1 MCSSDLKQKLRA
13 FLRRLGAA
21 YGSAII
27 LMFFSEYFFLN
38 EGPVEEL
45 LTTLQSDPLLAV
57 PAFVSFAG
65 FYTLFT
71 YPMLV
76 LLSGFNVR
84 TLSGLLLAGAVFGWA
99 TEGLTIPVIYLAIP
113 VSFSFPSIGWHALI
127 DVMAGWFF
135 VRLGMRRFGVSGNAI
150 MFIALGAVWGMWATW
165 FWGGAEADAMAP
177 INPEDFL
184 LMVAVT
190 SGFWLL
196 GLVLADRF
204 GAANFKVSKWEVGVI
219 GLIYI
224 VLAPVIAFPYLPL
237 SLLIVP
243 VVALTILALWRGR
256 NIEGNATVLE
266 RLHTSRP
273 PWWSYVLVPLT
284 PATAVLVY
292 PWFFESNRRVPTDII
307 VQTLFLAG
315 TLWFVVA
322 LIIPFV
328 QRSKS
333 NEAQ

>member
-1 MCSSDLKQKLRA
+1 MKA

-38 EGPVEEL
+38 EGPVSEL
-45 LTTLQSDPLLAV
+45 LDTLQSDPVLAV
-57 PAFVSFAG
+57 PAFISFAG

-76 LLSGFNVR
+76 LLSYYNVR

-99 TEGLTIPVIYLAIP
+99 TEGSTIPVIYEAIP
-113 VSFSFPSIGWHALI
+113 VSFVFPSIGWHALI
-127 DVMAGWFF
+127 DVLVGWYF
-135 VRLGMRRFGVSGNAI
+135 VRLGMRRFGVVANGA
-150 MFIALGAVWGMWATW
+150 MFIVLGALWGMWATW

-177 INPEDFL
+177 LSPADFAL
-184 LMVAVT
+184 VAVVS

-196 GLVLADRF
+196 GMVLADHFSKKEFR
-204 GAANFKVSKWEVGVI
+204 VSKWEVGVI

-224 VLAPVIAFPYLPL
+224 VLVPLIAFPYLPL

-256 NIEGNATVLE
+256 NFMGKATILE

-273 PWWSYVLVPLT
+273 PRWSYILALLT
-284 PATAVLVY
+284 PATAVLIY
-292 PWFFESNRRVPTDII
+292 PWFFANEVQVPTEDI
-307 VQTLFLAG
+307 VVVLLLAG
-315 TLWFVVA
+315 LAWF
-322 LIIPFV
+322 
-328 QRSKS
+328 
-333 NEAQ
+333 